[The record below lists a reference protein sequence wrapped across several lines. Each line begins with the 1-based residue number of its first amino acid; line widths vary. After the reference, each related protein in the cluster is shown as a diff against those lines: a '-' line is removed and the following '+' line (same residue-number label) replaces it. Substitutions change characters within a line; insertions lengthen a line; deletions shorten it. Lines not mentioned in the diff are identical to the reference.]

1 MPRSVDLYIIAAS
14 EDLRT
19 KEALLV
25 GDDLKWWFGANGQSR
40 GGNGIALIVSHL
52 SIIHDLYRGQ
62 ESKVLNHRSTGGN
75 SDLPCLAFIA
85 V

>member
-25 GDDLKWWFGANGQSR
+25 GDDLKWWFGA
-40 GGNGIALIVSHL
+40 
-52 SIIHDLYRGQ
+52 
-62 ESKVLNHRSTGGN
+62 
-75 SDLPCLAFIA
+75 
-85 V
+85 